1 MMEEIFHSA
10 EFWVAVSF
18 LVFVVAVFK
27 PAKRI
32 LTSALDQRIAQ
43 IRADV
48 EEAQRLR
55 EEAQVALA
63 TYQRRQR
70 EALHEAEK
78 IIAHAREEA
87 QRARERAEAEL
98 EEVIRRREQ
107 QAADKI
113 AQAEA
118 AALDEIRDR
127 AVELAIAA
135 TARILEEKMKGKA
148 GEKAVSDAIKVLP
161 EKLH

>member
-1 MMEEIFHSA
+1 MEAILQSA

-18 LVFVVAVFK
+18 IVFVLAIFR

-32 LTSALDQRIAQ
+32 LLAALDQRIAQ

-55 EEAQVALA
+55 EEAQQALA

-70 EALHEAEK
+70 EAMQEAER

-87 QRARERAEAEL
+87 ERTMARAEAEL
-98 EEVIRRREQ
+98 EEMIKRREQ

-118 AALDEIRDR
+118 AAMDEIRDK
-127 AVELAIAA
+127 AVDLAVAA
-135 TARILEEKMKGKA
+135 TAKILEEKMRGKA
-148 GEKAVSDAIKVLP
+148 GEQALSAAIKSLP
-161 EKLH
+161 DKLH

>member
-1 MMEEIFHSA
+1 METILHSA

-18 LVFVVAVFK
+18 IVFVLAIFR
-27 PAKRI
+27 PAKRT
-32 LTSALDQRIAQ
+32 LFAALDQRIEQ

-55 EEAQVALA
+55 EEAQQALA

-70 EALHEAEK
+70 EAMQEAEK
-78 IIAHAREEA
+78 IIAHAREEEE
-87 QRARERAEAEL
+87 RTRSRAEAEL
-98 EEVIRRREQ
+98 EEMIKRREQ

-118 AALDEIRDR
+118 AAMDEIRDK
-127 AVELAIAA
+127 AVELAVAA
-135 TARILEEKMKGKA
+135 TAKILEEKMRGKA
-148 GEKAVSDAIKVLP
+148 GEQALSAAIKSLP
-161 EKLH
+161 DKLH

>member
-1 MMEEIFHSA
+1 METILQSA

-18 LVFVVAVFK
+18 IVFVLAIFR

-32 LTSALDQRIAQ
+32 LLAALDQRIEQ

-55 EEAQVALA
+55 DEAQQALA

-70 EALHEAEK
+70 EAMQEAEK

-87 QRARERAEAEL
+87 ERTRSRAEAEL
-98 EEVIRRREQ
+98 EEMIKRREQ

-118 AALDEIRDR
+118 AAKDEIRDK
-127 AVELAIAA
+127 AVELAVAA
-135 TARILEEKMKGKA
+135 TAKILEEKMRGKA
-148 GEKAVSDAIKVLP
+148 GEQALSAAIKSLP
-161 EKLH
+161 DQLH